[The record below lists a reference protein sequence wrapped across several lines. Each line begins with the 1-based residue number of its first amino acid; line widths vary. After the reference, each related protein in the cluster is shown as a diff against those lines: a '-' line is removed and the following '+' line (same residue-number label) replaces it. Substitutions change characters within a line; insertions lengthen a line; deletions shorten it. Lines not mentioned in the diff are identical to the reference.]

1 MQLSIQPINR
11 AFALEICG
19 WRYESPYDIYNW
31 GSPPDKETL
40 RYILDPTFAFH
51 AIVDAEGEL
60 AGFCSFGVD
69 GQVPGGDYSV
79 DALDIG
85 MGVRPDLTGR
95 GLGTTF
101 ATSVVDFA
109 SRQYAPQQL
118 RVTIAT
124 FNKRAQRVWEKLGF
138 KKVSEFH
145 SEKSNVPFVILVHVL

>member
-101 ATSVVDFA
+101 AAAVTDFA
-109 SRQYAPQQL
+109 LGQYALQQL

-124 FNKRAQRVWEKLGF
+124 FNKRAQRVWEKLEF
-138 KKVSEFH
+138 KKISEFH
-145 SEKSNVPFVILVHVL
+145 SEKSNVPFVILVRIL